1 LDIPVPVEGLG
12 RRLELMRAW
21 CRDNVAAG
29 DWGERSHS
37 APSTGEAPTRYA
49 RFCFMD
55 RAKAETF
62 GTLWADQI

>member
-1 LDIPVPVEGLG
+1 
-12 RRLELMRAW
+12 MRAW